1 MSYSGRRLR
10 ADPFTDLLF
19 NVLLSFTLLM
29 FLAIIFM
36 NPIPKTGVINPK
48 AEYIITV
55 SWADNNPDDI
65 DTYVEDPQGNIVWY
79 HIREAG
85 LMHLDR
91 DDRGNFKDTIMM
103 DGEKINNPLNQETI
117 TLRGI
122 AKGEYVVNI
131 YHYLANTVDEIPVK
145 VKVEKV
151 NPTVQVIFY
160 DTLFVNGKGTE
171 LTAARFI
178 LDKDGKVLSVY
189 KKPKKLTVLTRQRK

>member
-65 DTYVEDPQGNIVWY
+65 DTYVQNPTGGLVWF
-79 HIREAG
+79 RSKESEFV
-85 LMHLDR
+85 HLDPMNVAQNMR
-91 DDRGNFKDTIMM
+91 EGLDALWSLVEYDSFFSFSVLMQSPKTFLDVRTKNCDLIVRIDSK
-103 DGEKINNPLNQETI
+103 KI
-117 TLRGI
+117 
-122 AKGEYVVNI
+122 
-131 YHYLANTVDEIPVK
+131 
-145 VKVEKV
+145 
-151 NPTVQVIFY
+151 
-160 DTLFVNGKGTE
+160 
-171 LTAARFI
+171 
-178 LDKDGKVLSVY
+178 LSFCSFCD
-189 KKPKKLTVLTRQRK
+189 